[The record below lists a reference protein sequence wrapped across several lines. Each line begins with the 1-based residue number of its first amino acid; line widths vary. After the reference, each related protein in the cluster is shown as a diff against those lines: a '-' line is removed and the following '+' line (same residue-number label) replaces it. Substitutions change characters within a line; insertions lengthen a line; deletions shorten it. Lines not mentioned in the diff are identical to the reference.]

1 MKQWAVDEHE
11 RFSFATESPQSRGF
25 SSLKF
30 TDQAPIPSLGDT
42 DVLVHFKYAS
52 LNYRDIVIPQG
63 TYPSGNRANVVP
75 GSDGAGIVEA
85 TGSRVKRFRKG
96 DRVITLFNQTHI
108 AGPLTTQ
115 DRRNGLGNSID
126 GTMREYGAFSEQG
139 LVKMPESLDFRQAC
153 TLSCAG
159 VTAWNALYG
168 LEGRTLKPGDEV
180 LVQGTG
186 GVTLFALQFA
196 KAAGARIIATTSSD
210 TKADFLRNL
219 GASKVINYKD
229 NPYWG
234 EEVKSLSAQGIGV
247 DRVIEVGGPETMV
260 QSIRATKSEGLISI
274 VGYLSGCG
282 RDKEASFLDCLE
294 YGCTVRG
301 ILVGSRTLLEQLVKA
316 VDSCKIEP
324 VLDEK
329 VFALEQLKEAMQ
341 YMSERKN
348 FGKVTIKIS

>member
-1 MKQWAVDEHE
+1 MIGV
-11 RFSFATESPQSRGF
+11 SSCTESP
-25 SSLKF
+25 
-30 TDQAPIPSLGDT
+30 
-42 DVLVHFKYAS
+42 
-52 LNYRDIVIPQG
+52 NQG

-186 GVTLFALQFA
+186 GVTLFALQVKLSFIVCCFILSILVCVGSLA
-196 KAAGARIIATTSSD
+196 Q
-210 TKADFLRNL
+210 TKVFEHGTNRPFFNIHL
-219 GASKVINYKD
+219 GTVNKSTILQHYKVLQ
-229 NPYWG
+229 
-234 EEVKSLSAQGIGV
+234 LSASLV
-247 DRVIEVGGPETMV
+247 C
-260 QSIRATKSEGLISI
+260 QSSRCTHHSHYLL
-274 VGYLSGCG
+274 GY
-282 RDKEASFLDCLE
+282 
-294 YGCTVRG
+294 
-301 ILVGSRTLLEQLVKA
+301 
-316 VDSCKIEP
+316 
-324 VLDEK
+324 
-329 VFALEQLKEAMQ
+329 
-341 YMSERKN
+341 
-348 FGKVTIKIS
+348 